1 MPRPSRLV
9 TAAAAVL
16 LLTACADSPSTDRP
30 PATPAEP
37 SATTAHAVS
46 VAPGEQ
52 PPLAFAGDC
61 DNMVTDAE
69 IDELVGADV
78 PPLPTAT
85 GGSISSV
92 DVLGGLMC
100 AWGGLDYAFS
110 VVLTVIPAGGLEDRI
125 AAEFS
130 YPGGL
135 QCWGQDET
143 GAGGACYFG
152 RIVEGYWLAGLFTV
166 ESGTGI
172 LPADSIDALAALVEE
187 RATEYP
193 ATPVELPDG
202 TWEPMDCVALAD
214 GVAKELSTDGPE
226 AVSGATSGGYLGPG
240 PVGAEAIVGFARCV
254 WSDPSGFATDLTPG
268 GGWAMVRLTEAEAIE
283 VDGASAAVLQAQAE
297 GASRIIAT
305 DGVNL
310 AEITV
315 PESSTPAD
323 AAAFLGAVLRAAG

>member
-1 MPRPSRLV
+1 M
-9 TAAAAVL
+9 
-16 LLTACADSPSTDRP
+16 
-30 PATPAEP
+30 
-37 SATTAHAVS
+37 S

-61 DNMVTDAE
+61 DHMVTDAE
-69 IDELVGADV
+69 IDALVGSDV
-78 PPLPTAT
+78 PPLPAEA

-92 DVLGGLMC
+92 DVLGGLTC

-135 QCWGQDET
+135 QCWGQDAT
-143 GAGGACYFG
+143 GSGGACYFS

-166 ESGTGI
+166 ESGIG
-172 LPADSIDALAALVEE
+172 LLAADSIDALAALVEE
-187 RATEYP
+187 RASEYP

-202 TWEPMDCVALAD
+202 TWHQTDCAALAD
-214 GVAKELSTDGPE
+214 GVAEQLGTDGPE

-240 PVGAEAIVGFARCV
+240 PVGAEAIVGFARCI
-254 WSDPSGFATDLTPG
+254 WSDPSGLTTDLTPG
-268 GGWAMVRLTEAEAIE
+268 GGWAMARLTEAEAIE
-283 VDGASAAVLQAQAE
+283 VDGASAAVLQEQAE

-315 PESSTPAD
+315 PASSTPAD